1 MKNCLKF
8 LVCYICIFILFSF
21 NIFAE
26 EVDVTKNVSE
36 SLDVDS
42 YLEVF
47 EKYVEENNLEEF
59 SPKNLYLN
67 LVSGEGIDYKNIL
80 DTFVSNLVIQ
90 VKESMN
96 SAITIFVIII
106 VMAILSSLELDKNSD
121 IVKISKL
128 IVLICV
134 SSILLKNYIEIVD
147 MFRNLVNM
155 LGTVMQ
161 VVSTFLMGVLIASG
175 KITSTG
181 IIQPLILFISNFI
194 CVVTQYIVIPFFTI
208 SIVINIISKISENI
222 RLDELS
228 GMFRKSS
235 LYIFSSII
243 AIFILILSMES
254 TVTKSIDNIY
264 FKTTQN
270 IVSNAVPV
278 VGKFLS
284 DSLDTVLG
292 ATELIGK
299 VGGAVALVSVVLIV
313 SVPIIKLII
322 IVVLYKLLTAFSEP
336 INSDKTIRSLIEGF
350 TKVYKDMLGVLIGI
364 MVLFVMSTGIIM
376 GRISR
381 LSGEEG
387 YTC

>member
-161 VVSTFLMGVLIASG
+161 AVSTFLMGVLIASG

-336 INSDKTIRSLIEGF
+336 INSDKTIRSFIEGF

-376 GRISR
+376 GIISR
-381 LSGEEG
+381 LSG
-387 YTC
+387 

>member
-313 SVPIIKLII
+313 SVPIIKLTI

-336 INSDKTIRSLIEGF
+336 INSDKTIRSFIEGF
-350 TKVYKDMLGVLIGI
+350 TKVYKDMLGILIGI

-376 GRISR
+376 GIISR
-381 LSGEEG
+381 LSG
-387 YTC
+387 

>member
-322 IVVLYKLLTAFSEP
+322 IVILYKLLTAFSEP

-376 GRISR
+376 GIISR
-381 LSGEEG
+381 LSG
-387 YTC
+387 

>member
-322 IVVLYKLLTAFSEP
+322 IVILYKLLTAFSEP
-336 INSDKTIRSLIEGF
+336 INSDKTIRSFIEGF

-376 GRISR
+376 GIISR
-381 LSGEEG
+381 LSG
-387 YTC
+387 

>member
-134 SSILLKNYIEIVD
+134 SLILLKNYIEIVD

-161 VVSTFLMGVLIASG
+161 AVSTFLMGVLIASG

-336 INSDKTIRSLIEGF
+336 INSDKTIRSFIEGF

-376 GRISR
+376 GIISR
-381 LSGEEG
+381 LSG
-387 YTC
+387 

>member
-106 VMAILSSLELDKNSD
+106 VMAILSNLELDKNSD

-161 VVSTFLMGVLIASG
+161 AVSTFLMGVLIASG

-336 INSDKTIRSLIEGF
+336 INSDKTIRSFIEGF

-376 GRISR
+376 GIISR
-381 LSGEEG
+381 LSG
-387 YTC
+387 

>member
-59 SPKNLYLN
+59 SHKNLYLN

-161 VVSTFLMGVLIASG
+161 AVSTFLMGVLIASG

-336 INSDKTIRSLIEGF
+336 INSDKTIRSFIEGF

-376 GRISR
+376 GIISR
-381 LSGEEG
+381 LSG
-387 YTC
+387 

>member
-1 MKNCLKF
+1 MKKCLKF

-161 VVSTFLMGVLIASG
+161 AVSTFLMGVLIASG

-322 IVVLYKLLTAFSEP
+322 IVILYKLLTAFSEP
-336 INSDKTIRSLIEGF
+336 INSDKTIRSFIEGF

-376 GRISR
+376 GIISR
-381 LSGEEG
+381 LSG
-387 YTC
+387 

>member
-161 VVSTFLMGVLIASG
+161 AVSTFLMGVLIASG

-228 GMFRKSS
+228 RMFRKSS

-336 INSDKTIRSLIEGF
+336 INSDKTIRSFIEGF

-376 GRISR
+376 GIISR
-381 LSGEEG
+381 LSG
-387 YTC
+387 

>member
-80 DTFVSNLVIQ
+80 DIFVSNLVIQ

-161 VVSTFLMGVLIASG
+161 AVSTFLMGVLIASG

-336 INSDKTIRSLIEGF
+336 INSDKTIRSFIEGF

-376 GRISR
+376 GIISR
-381 LSGEEG
+381 LSG
-387 YTC
+387 